1 MSRRPERSRALPP
14 VTLQLEISS
23 IAPGGAGIAHVARDD
38 VRRAVFVPR
47 TAPGEVVE
55 AEVDFSHKPARAHLL
70 RVLVPSPA
78 RAEVPCGWAE
88 RCGGCALMHLTP
100 GAQLEAHRA
109 IVSSALTRALQA
121 GSSPGAELPPMAVH
135 AAPTAVGYRT
145 RARFAVVSGRGSPQ
159 IGYRRAESR
168 RGREHRVVPGPR
180 PSSRRRAPT
189 AEAALRARAGR
200 GRGERGTGRPGA
212 TGARGPLG
220 PRFVGPFF
228 WRASGASRT
237 RGMGRRR
244 NGIEGA
250 RKPARVGDPRAV
262 TTAADGEPLVVPA
275 GGFAQ
280 AHPAMNQKLGER
292 VRALSVPSGATA
304 STGDWVELFAGSGN
318 FTVLLARHTPS
329 LLAVESDPRAVDAA
343 RENLRTRGLAAR
355 VVLADAGDFELPNGA
370 RTVVLDPPRAGA
382 AAVATRLAR
391 SKVRRVIY
399 VSCDPATLARDVTT
413 LAASGFQL
421 SAVEL
426 FEMFPHTAHVET
438 LVMLE
443 RAAGRSLPPLAW
455 ESMIPRVDERFRRE
469 VAEFDLRCTCE
480 SCAAFEPETERCAY
494 GYPTE
499 PHRRLPL
506 ADARDFIFCK
516 AFELA

>member
-1 MSRRPERSRALPP
+1 MSRRPEQSRALPP

-55 AEVDFSHKPARAHLL
+55 AEVDFTHKPARAHLL
-70 RVLVPSPA
+70 RVLAPSPA
-78 RAEVPCGWAE
+78 RAEVACGWAE

-135 AAPTAVGYRT
+135 AAPTTVGYRT

-200 GRGERGTGRPGA
+200 GRGERGTGQPGA

-244 NGIEGA
+244 NLDRRRPQAGS
-250 RKPARVGDPRAV
+250 RRR
-262 TTAADGEPLVVPA
+262 PA
-275 GGFAQ
+275 GGHDGRRRRTARRTR
-280 AHPAMNQKLGER
+280 GR
-292 VRALSVPSGATA
+292 VRASAPRDEPKARRASAGPVGTQRCDRPAPAIGSSSSQARGISRCFWRGIPRRSWPSNPTLVR
-304 STGDWVELFAGSGN
+304 ST
-318 FTVLLARHTPS
+318 
-329 LLAVESDPRAVDAA
+329 AA

-370 RTVVLDPPRAGA
+370 RTVVLNPPRAGA

-443 RAAGRSLPPLAW
+443 RAAGGAPSAP
-455 ESMIPRVDERFRRE
+455 SSV
-469 VAEFDLRCTCE
+469 
-480 SCAAFEPETERCAY
+480 
-494 GYPTE
+494 
-499 PHRRLPL
+499 
-506 ADARDFIFCK
+506 K
-516 AFELA
+516 A